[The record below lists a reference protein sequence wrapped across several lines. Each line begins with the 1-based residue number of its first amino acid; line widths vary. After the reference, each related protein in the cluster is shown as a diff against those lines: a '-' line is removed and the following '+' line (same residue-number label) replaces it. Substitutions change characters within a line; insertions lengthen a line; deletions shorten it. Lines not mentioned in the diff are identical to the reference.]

1 MRRTG
6 RMKSVQKKIVGLL
19 KVLAMIVAGVLLGA
33 ILITLAYC
41 IPVNQ
46 TNAQKSID
54 SLEGEGWYPSATQ
67 LKSSLDTYF
76 HSYLPG
82 VLDGATDGLM
92 LEKATRQIEGN
103 PLWEAM
109 NMEGYTYYWH
119 GYVVI
124 LRVLLL
130 FMDYEQFRFLNC
142 ILQLLMMFFVAHFI
156 WEKKGQRYALA
167 LLTSYFLMMPMA
179 MFLSL
184 QFSWIFYIA
193 MALSLLIC
201 YRHTWFTE
209 KRIPYIFVIAGMLTS
224 FLDLLTYPLY
234 TWAFPL
240 LLLIL
245 LSEDGQKALN
255 YVKTVVVSG
264 LGWILGYAGMWFGKW
279 ALAGWIVHRN
289 VIQEAW
295 DEVMFRSG
303 SDEALNLFDRLVAL
317 YRNWKHYEY
326 PLYAALLA
334 IWLTWFIY
342 KSLNGKTQIVRQEKN
357 GAYLLITLSSFVWY
371 FVLANHTLG
380 HHFFTYR
387 IWGVA
392 ITGILFLF
400 CGSIA
405 ICKDNCSG
413 RDRIYTFCKW
423 GILCILAV
431 MLTLTAREDVSVLNG
446 NVEYQE
452 IELPKGEQIEEEF
465 LPSFPRVKNFAMGIR
480 TESVKGQCIIEIRDD
495 EKTLYE
501 LNWKLAELADTEYVQ
516 VPVDWNFKRDSNYR
530 IVIHLEE
537 NEGPVYLRFT
547 KDNVNPM
554 LELGVAKIGGD
565 IISGQLTSGIVY
577 SYRPL
582 SKYTLLFLTI
592 SWLGLLTALSFEVE
606 QIVMGIP
613 PSERK
618 VRKRLI
624 C

>member
-1 MRRTG
+1 
-6 RMKSVQKKIVGLL
+6 
-19 KVLAMIVAGVLLGA
+19 MIVAGVLLGA

-142 ILQLLMMFFVAHFI
+142 ILQLMMMFFVAHFI

-264 LGWILGYAGMWFGKW
+264 LCWILGYAGMWFGKW

-295 DEVMFRSG
+295 KEVLFRSG
-303 SDEALNLFDRLVAL
+303 SEESLNLIARLEALYD
-317 YRNWKHYEY
+317 NWKHYEY
-326 PLYAALLA
+326 PLYTALLA

-465 LPSFPRVKNFAMGIR
+465 FPSFPRVKNFAMGIR

-606 QIVMGIP
+606 QIVMWVFH
-613 PSERK
+613 RL
-618 VRKRLI
+618 KRNTGKT
-624 C
+624 

>member
-1 MRRTG
+1 
-6 RMKSVQKKIVGLL
+6 MKSVHKKIVGPL

-142 ILQLLMMFFVAHFI
+142 ILQLMMMFFVAHFI

-295 DEVMFRSG
+295 KEVLFRSG
-303 SDEALNLFDRLVAL
+303 SEESLNLIARLEALYD
-317 YRNWKHYEY
+317 NWKHYEY
-326 PLYAALLA
+326 PLYTALLA

-495 EKTLYE
+495 EKTIYE

-606 QIVMGIP
+606 QIVMWVFH
-613 PSERK
+613 RL
-618 VRKRLI
+618 KRNTGKT
-624 C
+624 

>member
-142 ILQLLMMFFVAHFI
+142 ILQLMMMFFVAHFI

-193 MALSLLIC
+193 MVLSLLIC

-295 DEVMFRSG
+295 KEVLFRSG
-303 SDEALNLFDRLVAL
+303 SEESLNLIARLEALYD
-317 YRNWKHYEY
+317 NWKHYEY
-326 PLYAALLA
+326 PLYTALLA

-606 QIVMGIP
+606 QIVMWVFH
-613 PSERK
+613 RL
-618 VRKRLI
+618 KRNTGKT
-624 C
+624 

>member
-1 MRRTG
+1 
-6 RMKSVQKKIVGLL
+6 MKSVQKKIAGPL

-606 QIVMGIP
+606 QIVMW
-613 PSERK
+613 
-618 VRKRLI
+618 VFHRLKGKSGSV
-624 C
+624 

>member
-142 ILQLLMMFFVAHFI
+142 ILQLMMMFFVAHFI

-255 YVKTVVVSG
+255 YVKTVVVSA

-295 DEVMFRSG
+295 KEVLFRSG
-303 SDEALNLFDRLVAL
+303 SEESLNLIARLEALYD
-317 YRNWKHYEY
+317 NWKHYEY
-326 PLYAALLA
+326 PLYTALLA

-592 SWLGLLTALSFEVE
+592 SWLGFLTALSFEVE
-606 QIVMGIP
+606 QIVMWVFH
-613 PSERK
+613 RL
-618 VRKRLI
+618 KRNTGKT
-624 C
+624 

>member
-1 MRRTG
+1 
-6 RMKSVQKKIVGLL
+6 MKSVQKKIVGLL

-142 ILQLLMMFFVAHFI
+142 ILQLMMMFFVAHFI

-295 DEVMFRSG
+295 KEVLFRSG
-303 SDEALNLFDRLVAL
+303 SEESLNLIARLEALYD
-317 YRNWKHYEY
+317 NWKHYEY
-326 PLYAALLA
+326 PLYTALLA

-342 KSLNGKTQIVRQEKN
+342 KSLNGKTKIVRQEKN

-606 QIVMGIP
+606 QIVMWVFH
-613 PSERK
+613 RL
-618 VRKRLI
+618 KRNTGKT
-624 C
+624 

>member
-1 MRRTG
+1 
-6 RMKSVQKKIVGLL
+6 MKSVQKKIVGLL

-142 ILQLLMMFFVAHFI
+142 ILQLMMMFFVAHFI

-264 LGWILGYAGMWFGKW
+264 LCWILGYAGMWFGKW

-295 DEVMFRSG
+295 KEVLFRSG
-303 SDEALNLFDRLVAL
+303 SEESLNLIARLEALYD
-317 YRNWKHYEY
+317 NWKHYEY
-326 PLYAALLA
+326 PLYTALLA

-452 IELPKGEQIEEEF
+452 IELSKGEQIEEEF
-465 LPSFPRVKNFAMGIR
+465 LPSFPRVKKFAMGIR
-480 TESVKGQCIIEIRDD
+480 TESVKGQCIIEIRDN

-537 NEGPVYLRFT
+537 SEGPVYLRFT

-606 QIVMGIP
+606 QIVMW
-613 PSERK
+613 
-618 VRKRLI
+618 VFHRLKGKSGSV
-624 C
+624 

>member
-1 MRRTG
+1 
-6 RMKSVQKKIVGLL
+6 MKSVQKKIAGPL

-33 ILITLAYC
+33 ILITLVYC

-142 ILQLLMMFFVAHFI
+142 ILQLMMMFFVGHFI

-193 MALSLLIC
+193 MVLSLLIC

-295 DEVMFRSG
+295 KEVLFRSG
-303 SDEALNLFDRLVAL
+303 SEESLNLIARLEALYD
-317 YRNWKHYEY
+317 NWKHYEY
-326 PLYAALLA
+326 PLYTALLA

-606 QIVMGIP
+606 QIVMW
-613 PSERK
+613 
-618 VRKRLI
+618 VFHRLKGKSGSV
-624 C
+624 

>member
-1 MRRTG
+1 
-6 RMKSVQKKIVGLL
+6 
-19 KVLAMIVAGVLLGA
+19 MIVAGVLLGA

-142 ILQLLMMFFVAHFI
+142 ILQLMMMFFVAHFI

-264 LGWILGYAGMWFGKW
+264 LCWILGYAGMWFGKW

-295 DEVMFRSG
+295 KEVLFRSG
-303 SDEALNLFDRLVAL
+303 SEESLNLIARLEALYD
-317 YRNWKHYEY
+317 NWKHYEY
-326 PLYAALLA
+326 PLYTALLA

-465 LPSFPRVKNFAMGIR
+465 FPSFPRVKNFAMGIR

-606 QIVMGIP
+606 QIVMW
-613 PSERK
+613 
-618 VRKRLI
+618 VFHRLKGKSGSV
-624 C
+624 

>member
-1 MRRTG
+1 
-6 RMKSVQKKIVGLL
+6 
-19 KVLAMIVAGVLLGA
+19 
-33 ILITLAYC
+33 
-41 IPVNQ
+41 
-46 TNAQKSID
+46 
-54 SLEGEGWYPSATQ
+54 
-67 LKSSLDTYF
+67 
-76 HSYLPG
+76 
-82 VLDGATDGLM
+82 
-92 LEKATRQIEGN
+92 
-103 PLWEAM
+103 
-109 NMEGYTYYWH
+109 
-119 GYVVI
+119 
-124 LRVLLL
+124 
-130 FMDYEQFRFLNC
+130 
-142 ILQLLMMFFVAHFI
+142 
-156 WEKKGQRYALA
+156 
-167 LLTSYFLMMPMA
+167 
-179 MFLSL
+179 
-184 QFSWIFYIA
+184 
-193 MALSLLIC
+193 
-201 YRHTWFTE
+201 
-209 KRIPYIFVIAGMLTS
+209 MLTS
-224 FLDLLTYPLY
+224 FFDLLTYPLY

-295 DEVMFRSG
+295 KEVLFRSG
-303 SDEALNLFDRLVAL
+303 SDEALNLIARLEAL
-317 YRNWKHYEY
+317 YDNWKHYEY
-326 PLYAALLA
+326 PLYTALLA

-387 IWGVA
+387 IWGVT

-400 CGSIA
+400 CGSIV

-465 LPSFPRVKNFAMGIR
+465 LPSFPRVKKFAMGIR

-537 NEGPVYLRFT
+537 SEGPVYLRFT

-592 SWLGLLTALSFEVE
+592 SWLGFLTALSFEVE
-606 QIVMGIP
+606 QIVMW
-613 PSERK
+613 
-618 VRKRLI
+618 VFHRLKGKSGSV
-624 C
+624 

>member
-6 RMKSVQKKIVGLL
+6 KMKSVQKKFVGLL

-33 ILITLAYC
+33 ILITLVYC

-92 LEKATRQIEGN
+92 LAKATRQIEGN

-142 ILQLLMMFFVAHFI
+142 ILQLMMMFFVAHFI

-240 LLLIL
+240 FLLIL

-264 LGWILGYAGMWFGKW
+264 LCWILGYAGMWFGKW

-295 DEVMFRSG
+295 KEVLFRSG
-303 SDEALNLFDRLVAL
+303 SEESLNLIARLEALYD
-317 YRNWKHYEY
+317 NWKHYEY
-326 PLYAALLA
+326 PLYTALLA

-342 KSLNGKTQIVRQEKN
+342 KSLNGKTQIVWQEKN

-465 LPSFPRVKNFAMGIR
+465 FPSFPRVKNFAMGIR

-606 QIVMGIP
+606 QIVMWVFH
-613 PSERK
+613 RL
-618 VRKRLI
+618 KRNTGKT
-624 C
+624 

>member
-1 MRRTG
+1 
-6 RMKSVQKKIVGLL
+6 MKSVQKKIAGPL

-33 ILITLAYC
+33 ILITLVYC

-142 ILQLLMMFFVAHFI
+142 ILQLMMMFFVAHFI

-295 DEVMFRSG
+295 KEVLFRSG
-303 SDEALNLFDRLVAL
+303 SEESLNLIARLEALYD
-317 YRNWKHYEY
+317 NWKHYEY
-326 PLYAALLA
+326 PLYTALLA

-387 IWGVA
+387 IWGMA

-465 LPSFPRVKNFAMGIR
+465 LPSFPRVKKFAMGIR

-537 NEGPVYLRFT
+537 SEGPVYLRFT

-592 SWLGLLTALSFEVE
+592 SWLGILTALSFEVE
-606 QIVMGIP
+606 QIVMW
-613 PSERK
+613 
-618 VRKRLI
+618 VFHRLKGKSGSV
-624 C
+624 

>member
-1 MRRTG
+1 M
-6 RMKSVQKKIVGLL
+6 
-19 KVLAMIVAGVLLGA
+19 LAMIVAGVLLGA

-606 QIVMGIP
+606 QIVMW
-613 PSERK
+613 
-618 VRKRLI
+618 VFHRLKGKSGSV
-624 C
+624 

>member
-142 ILQLLMMFFVAHFI
+142 ILQLMMMFFVAHFI

-606 QIVMGIP
+606 QIVMW
-613 PSERK
+613 
-618 VRKRLI
+618 VFHRLKGKSGSV
-624 C
+624 

>member
-1 MRRTG
+1 
-6 RMKSVQKKIVGLL
+6 
-19 KVLAMIVAGVLLGA
+19 MIVAGVLLGA

-142 ILQLLMMFFVAHFI
+142 ILQLMMMFFVAHFI

-295 DEVMFRSG
+295 KEVLFRSG
-303 SDEALNLFDRLVAL
+303 SEESLNLIARLEALYD
-317 YRNWKHYEY
+317 NWKHYEY
-326 PLYAALLA
+326 PLYTALLA

-342 KSLNGKTQIVRQEKN
+342 KSLNGKTKIVRQEKN

-606 QIVMGIP
+606 QIVMWVFH
-613 PSERK
+613 RL
-618 VRKRLI
+618 KRNTGKT
-624 C
+624 

>member
-1 MRRTG
+1 
-6 RMKSVQKKIVGLL
+6 MKSVQKKIVGLL

-142 ILQLLMMFFVAHFI
+142 ILQLMMMFFVAHFI

-209 KRIPYIFVIAGMLTS
+209 KRIPYIFVIVGMLTS
-224 FLDLLTYPLY
+224 FFDLLTYPLY

-295 DEVMFRSG
+295 DEVLFRSG
-303 SDEALNLFDRLVAL
+303 SEESLNLIARLEALYD
-317 YRNWKHYEY
+317 NWKHYEY
-326 PLYAALLA
+326 PLYTALLA

-452 IELPKGEQIEEEF
+452 IELSKGEQIEEEF
-465 LPSFPRVKNFAMGIR
+465 LPSFPRVKKFAMGIR

-606 QIVMGIP
+606 QIVMW
-613 PSERK
+613 
-618 VRKRLI
+618 VFHRLKGKSGSV
-624 C
+624 

>member
-1 MRRTG
+1 
-6 RMKSVQKKIVGLL
+6 
-19 KVLAMIVAGVLLGA
+19 MIVAGVLLGA
-33 ILITLAYC
+33 ILITLVYC

-142 ILQLLMMFFVAHFI
+142 ILQLMMMFFVAHFI

-295 DEVMFRSG
+295 KEVLFRSG
-303 SDEALNLFDRLVAL
+303 SEESLNLIARLEALYD
-317 YRNWKHYEY
+317 NWKHYEY
-326 PLYAALLA
+326 PLYTALLA

-342 KSLNGKTQIVRQEKN
+342 KSLNGKTKIVRQEKN

-465 LPSFPRVKNFAMGIR
+465 LPSFPRVKKFAMGIR

-606 QIVMGIP
+606 QIVMWVFH
-613 PSERK
+613 RL
-618 VRKRLI
+618 KRNTGKT
-624 C
+624 

>member
-41 IPVNQ
+41 IPINQ

-142 ILQLLMMFFVAHFI
+142 ILQLMMMFFVAHFI

-295 DEVMFRSG
+295 KEVLFRSG
-303 SDEALNLFDRLVAL
+303 SEESLNLIARLEALYD
-317 YRNWKHYEY
+317 NWKHYEY
-326 PLYAALLA
+326 PLYTALLA

-606 QIVMGIP
+606 QIVMW
-613 PSERK
+613 
-618 VRKRLI
+618 VFHRLKGKSGSV
-624 C
+624 

>member
-1 MRRTG
+1 
-6 RMKSVQKKIVGLL
+6 
-19 KVLAMIVAGVLLGA
+19 MIVAGVLLGA
-33 ILITLAYC
+33 ILITLVYC

-142 ILQLLMMFFVAHFI
+142 ILQLMMMFFVAHFI

-295 DEVMFRSG
+295 KEVLFRSG
-303 SDEALNLFDRLVAL
+303 SEESLNLIARLEALYD
-317 YRNWKHYEY
+317 NWKHYEY
-326 PLYAALLA
+326 PLYTALLA

-606 QIVMGIP
+606 QIVMW
-613 PSERK
+613 
-618 VRKRLI
+618 VFHRLKGKSGSV
-624 C
+624 

>member
-1 MRRTG
+1 
-6 RMKSVQKKIVGLL
+6 MKSVQKKIAGPL

-33 ILITLAYC
+33 ILITLVYC

-142 ILQLLMMFFVAHFI
+142 ILQLMMMFFVAHFI

-209 KRIPYIFVIAGMLTS
+209 KRIPYIFVIVGMLTS
-224 FLDLLTYPLY
+224 FFDLLTYPLY

-264 LGWILGYAGMWFGKW
+264 LCWILGYAGMWFGKW

-295 DEVMFRSG
+295 DEVLFRSG
-303 SDEALNLFDRLVAL
+303 SEESLNLIARLEALYD
-317 YRNWKHYEY
+317 NWKHYEY
-326 PLYAALLA
+326 PLYTALLA

-452 IELPKGEQIEEEF
+452 IELSKGEQIEEEF
-465 LPSFPRVKNFAMGIR
+465 LPSFPRVKKFAMGIR

-537 NEGPVYLRFT
+537 SEGPVYLRFT

-554 LELGVAKIGGD
+554 LELGVAKIGGN

-592 SWLGLLTALSFEVE
+592 SWLGFLTALSFEVE
-606 QIVMGIP
+606 QIVMW
-613 PSERK
+613 
-618 VRKRLI
+618 VFHRLKGKSGSV
-624 C
+624 

>member
-1 MRRTG
+1 
-6 RMKSVQKKIVGLL
+6 MKSVHKKIVGPL

-142 ILQLLMMFFVAHFI
+142 ILQLMMMFFVAHFI

-295 DEVMFRSG
+295 KEVLFRSG
-303 SDEALNLFDRLVAL
+303 SEESLNLIARLEALYD
-317 YRNWKHYEY
+317 NWKHYEY
-326 PLYAALLA
+326 PLYTALLA

-452 IELPKGEQIEEEF
+452 IELSKGEQIEEEF
-465 LPSFPRVKNFAMGIR
+465 LPSFPRVKKFAMGIR

-537 NEGPVYLRFT
+537 SEGPVYLRFT

-554 LELGVAKIGGD
+554 LELGVAKIGGN

-606 QIVMGIP
+606 QIVMW
-613 PSERK
+613 
-618 VRKRLI
+618 VFHRLKGKSGSV
-624 C
+624 

>member
-1 MRRTG
+1 
-6 RMKSVQKKIVGLL
+6 MKSVQKKIVGLL

-142 ILQLLMMFFVAHFI
+142 ILQLMMMFFVAHFI

-295 DEVMFRSG
+295 KEVLFRSG
-303 SDEALNLFDRLVAL
+303 SEESLNLIARLEALYD
-317 YRNWKHYEY
+317 NWKHYEY
-326 PLYAALLA
+326 PLYTALLA

-606 QIVMGIP
+606 QIVMWVFH
-613 PSERK
+613 RL
-618 VRKRLI
+618 KRNTGKT
-624 C
+624 

>member
-1 MRRTG
+1 
-6 RMKSVQKKIVGLL
+6 MKSVHKKIVGPL

-33 ILITLAYC
+33 ILITLVYC

-142 ILQLLMMFFVAHFI
+142 ILQLMMMFFVAHFI

-209 KRIPYIFVIAGMLTS
+209 KRIPYIFVIVGMLTS
-224 FLDLLTYPLY
+224 FFDLLTYPLY

-295 DEVMFRSG
+295 KEVLFRSG
-303 SDEALNLFDRLVAL
+303 SEESLNLIARLEALYD
-317 YRNWKHYEY
+317 NWKHYEY
-326 PLYAALLA
+326 PLYTALLA

-465 LPSFPRVKNFAMGIR
+465 LPSFPRVKKFAMGIR

-537 NEGPVYLRFT
+537 SEGPVYLRFT

-606 QIVMGIP
+606 QIVMW
-613 PSERK
+613 
-618 VRKRLI
+618 VFHRLKGKSGSV
-624 C
+624 

>member
-1 MRRTG
+1 
-6 RMKSVQKKIVGLL
+6 MKSVQKKIVGLL

-142 ILQLLMMFFVAHFI
+142 ILQLMMMFFVAHFI

-295 DEVMFRSG
+295 KEVLFRSG
-303 SDEALNLFDRLVAL
+303 SEESLNLIARLEALYD
-317 YRNWKHYEY
+317 NWKHYEY
-326 PLYAALLA
+326 PLYTALLA

-452 IELPKGEQIEEEF
+452 IELSKGEQIEEEF
-465 LPSFPRVKNFAMGIR
+465 LPSFPRVKKFAMGIR

-537 NEGPVYLRFT
+537 SEGPVYLRFT

-554 LELGVAKIGGD
+554 LELGVAKIGGN

-606 QIVMGIP
+606 QIVMW
-613 PSERK
+613 
-618 VRKRLI
+618 VFHRLKGKSGSV
-624 C
+624 

>member
-1 MRRTG
+1 M
-6 RMKSVQKKIVGLL
+6 QKKIAGPL

-33 ILITLAYC
+33 ILITLVYC

-142 ILQLLMMFFVAHFI
+142 ILQLMMMFFVAHFI

-209 KRIPYIFVIAGMLTS
+209 KRIPYIFVIVGMLTS
-224 FLDLLTYPLY
+224 FFDLLTYPLY

-295 DEVMFRSG
+295 KEVLFRSG
-303 SDEALNLFDRLVAL
+303 SEESLNLIARLEALYD
-317 YRNWKHYEY
+317 NWKHYEY
-326 PLYAALLA
+326 PLYTALLA

-606 QIVMGIP
+606 QIVMW
-613 PSERK
+613 
-618 VRKRLI
+618 VFHRLKGKSGSV
-624 C
+624 

>member
-1 MRRTG
+1 
-6 RMKSVQKKIVGLL
+6 MKSVQKKIAGPL

-33 ILITLAYC
+33 ILITLVYC

-142 ILQLLMMFFVAHFI
+142 ILQLMMMFFVAHFI

-193 MALSLLIC
+193 MVLSLLIC

-295 DEVMFRSG
+295 KEVLFRSG
-303 SDEALNLFDRLVAL
+303 SEESLNLIARLEALYD
-317 YRNWKHYEY
+317 NWKHYEY
-326 PLYAALLA
+326 PLYTALLA

-606 QIVMGIP
+606 QIVMW
-613 PSERK
+613 
-618 VRKRLI
+618 VFHRLKGKSGSV
-624 C
+624 

>member
-1 MRRTG
+1 
-6 RMKSVQKKIVGLL
+6 
-19 KVLAMIVAGVLLGA
+19 MIVAGVLLGA

-142 ILQLLMMFFVAHFI
+142 ILQLMMMFFVAHFI

-295 DEVMFRSG
+295 KEVLFRSG
-303 SDEALNLFDRLVAL
+303 SEESLNLIARLEALYD
-317 YRNWKHYEY
+317 NWKHYEY
-326 PLYAALLA
+326 PLYTALLA

-606 QIVMGIP
+606 QIVMW
-613 PSERK
+613 
-618 VRKRLI
+618 VFHRLKGKSGSV
-624 C
+624 

>member
-1 MRRTG
+1 
-6 RMKSVQKKIVGLL
+6 
-19 KVLAMIVAGVLLGA
+19 MIVAGVLLGA

-142 ILQLLMMFFVAHFI
+142 ILQLMMMFFVAHFI

-303 SDEALNLFDRLVAL
+303 SDEALNLIARLEAL
-317 YRNWKHYEY
+317 YDNWKHYEY
-326 PLYAALLA
+326 PLYTALLA

-465 LPSFPRVKNFAMGIR
+465 FPSFPRVKNFAMGIR

-606 QIVMGIP
+606 QIVMW
-613 PSERK
+613 
-618 VRKRLI
+618 VFHRLKGKSGSV
-624 C
+624 

>member
-1 MRRTG
+1 
-6 RMKSVQKKIVGLL
+6 MKSVQKKIAGPL
-19 KVLAMIVAGVLLGA
+19 KVLAMIVAGGLLGA
-33 ILITLAYC
+33 ILITLVYC

-142 ILQLLMMFFVAHFI
+142 ILQLMMMFFVAHFI

-295 DEVMFRSG
+295 KEVLFRSG
-303 SDEALNLFDRLVAL
+303 SEESLNLIARLEALYD
-317 YRNWKHYEY
+317 NWKHYEY
-326 PLYAALLA
+326 PLYTALLA

-606 QIVMGIP
+606 QIVMW
-613 PSERK
+613 
-618 VRKRLI
+618 VFHRLKGKSGSV
-624 C
+624 

>member
-1 MRRTG
+1 
-6 RMKSVQKKIVGLL
+6 MKSVHKKIVGPL
-19 KVLAMIVAGVLLGA
+19 KVLAMIVVGVLLGA
-33 ILITLAYC
+33 ILITLVYC

-142 ILQLLMMFFVAHFI
+142 ILQLMMMFFVAHFI

-295 DEVMFRSG
+295 KEVLFRSG
-303 SDEALNLFDRLVAL
+303 SEESLNLIARLESL
-317 YRNWKHYEY
+317 YDNWKHYEY
-326 PLYAALLA
+326 PLYTALLA

-400 CGSIA
+400 CGSIV

-452 IELPKGEQIEEEF
+452 IELSKGEQIEEEF
-465 LPSFPRVKNFAMGIR
+465 LPSFPRVKKFAMGIR
-480 TESVKGQCIIEIRDD
+480 TESVKGQCIIEIRDN

-537 NEGPVYLRFT
+537 SEGPVYLRFT

-606 QIVMGIP
+606 QIVMW
-613 PSERK
+613 
-618 VRKRLI
+618 VFHRLKGKSGSV
-624 C
+624 

>member
-1 MRRTG
+1 
-6 RMKSVQKKIVGLL
+6 MKSVQKKIAGPL

-33 ILITLAYC
+33 ILITLVYC

-82 VLDGATDGLM
+82 VLDGAKDGLM

-142 ILQLLMMFFVAHFI
+142 ILQLMMMFFVAHFI

-295 DEVMFRSG
+295 KEVLFRSG
-303 SDEALNLFDRLVAL
+303 SEESLNLIARLEALYD
-317 YRNWKHYEY
+317 NWKHYEY
-326 PLYAALLA
+326 PLYTALLA

-465 LPSFPRVKNFAMGIR
+465 LPSFPRVKKFAMGIR

-537 NEGPVYLRFT
+537 SEGPVYLRFT

-592 SWLGLLTALSFEVE
+592 SWLGILTALSFEVE
-606 QIVMGIP
+606 QIVMW
-613 PSERK
+613 
-618 VRKRLI
+618 VFHRLKGKSGSV
-624 C
+624 

>member
-1 MRRTG
+1 
-6 RMKSVQKKIVGLL
+6 MKSVQKKIAGPL

-33 ILITLAYC
+33 ILITLVYC

-142 ILQLLMMFFVAHFI
+142 ILQLMMMFFVAHFI

-295 DEVMFRSG
+295 KEVLFRSG
-303 SDEALNLFDRLVAL
+303 SEESLNLIARLEALYD
-317 YRNWKHYEY
+317 NWKHYEY
-326 PLYAALLA
+326 PLYTALLA

-400 CGSIA
+400 CGGIA

-606 QIVMGIP
+606 QIVMWVFH
-613 PSERK
+613 RL
-618 VRKRLI
+618 KRNTGKT
-624 C
+624 

>member
-76 HSYLPG
+76 HSYLPR

-142 ILQLLMMFFVAHFI
+142 ILQLMMMFFVAHFI

-209 KRIPYIFVIAGMLTS
+209 KRIPYIFVIVGMLTS
-224 FLDLLTYPLY
+224 FFDLLTYPLY

-295 DEVMFRSG
+295 KEVLFRSG
-303 SDEALNLFDRLVAL
+303 SEESLNLIARLEALYD
-317 YRNWKHYEY
+317 NWKHYEY
-326 PLYAALLA
+326 PLYTALLA

-606 QIVMGIP
+606 QIVMW
-613 PSERK
+613 
-618 VRKRLI
+618 VFHRLKGKSGSV
-624 C
+624 

>member
-1 MRRTG
+1 
-6 RMKSVQKKIVGLL
+6 MKSVQKKIAGLL

-33 ILITLAYC
+33 ILITLVYC

-92 LEKATRQIEGN
+92 FEKATRQIEGN

-142 ILQLLMMFFVAHFI
+142 ILQLMMMFFVGHFI

-295 DEVMFRSG
+295 KEVLFRSG
-303 SDEALNLFDRLVAL
+303 SEESLNLIARLEALYD
-317 YRNWKHYEY
+317 NWKHYEY
-326 PLYAALLA
+326 PLYTALLA

-606 QIVMGIP
+606 QIVMWVFH
-613 PSERK
+613 RL
-618 VRKRLI
+618 KRNTGKT
-624 C
+624 